1 MALPRPF
8 MTPLPPQ
15 ALPHPYLGTMWL
27 QEMDHVD
34 YSVVHVQ
41 Y

>member
-15 ALPHPYLGTMWL
+15 ALPHDHLYLGTMWL
-27 QEMDHVD
+27 QEMGHVD
-34 YSVVHVQ
+34 
-41 Y
+41 